1 MKITKV
7 QGKKFNNENS
17 NVKGLVEVTLDN
29 CFVIKDI
36 RIRQRPDKM
45 VVEMPS
51 KIVNG
56 RNEDGTI
63 NETVKVHKDVAHPIN
78 RETREMFN
86 NTILGAYERATA
98 PTFVEEYN
106 D

>member
-7 QGKKFNNENS
+7 QGKKIDKENS

-45 VVEMPS
+45 IVEMPS
-51 KIVNG
+51 KVVNG

-63 NETVKVHKDVAHPIN
+63 NEAVKVHKDLAHPIN

-86 NTILGAYERATA
+86 SVILGAYERAEDTI
-98 PTFVEEYN
+98 FVEEF
-106 D
+106 

>member
-7 QGKKFNNENS
+7 QGKKIDKENS

-45 VVEMPS
+45 IVEMPS
-51 KIVNG
+51 KVVNG
-56 RNEDGTI
+56 RNEDGTN
-63 NETVKVHKDVAHPIN
+63 NETVKVHKDLAHPIN

-86 NTILGAYERATA
+86 SVILGAYERAEDTV
-98 PTFVEEYN
+98 FVEEF
-106 D
+106 

>member
-7 QGKKFNNENS
+7 QGKKFDNENS

-36 RIRQRPDKM
+36 RIIEKPDKM
-45 VVEMPS
+45 VVAMPS
-51 KIVNG
+51 KIVSG
-56 RNEDGTI
+56 RNEDGSV
-63 NETVKVHKDVAHPIN
+63 NDEVKVHKDLAHPIN

-86 NTILGAYERATA
+86 STILEAYKKAES
-98 PTFVEEYN
+98 PNFVEEYN